1 MKYFLK
7 ISFVLFVAL
16 GMSSCG
22 PQVEKALLGD
32 FHIMGVTI
40 IDGTGAEPFVANV
53 TIFNGKLLIHKDFSE
68 FLVVEGE
75 KIDGTGKYL
84 IPGLWDMHV
93 HLASDNQD
101 PNAPV
106 DMVNAGV
113 TNIRNL
119 GGYLGD
125 IEKLQGEIE
134 SGAKIG
140 PNIYYV
146 GPTLNGEVFADFQT
160 LVETPMK
167 GREMVRN
174 LHAKGVDAIKIHR
187 ATSAEVLMAIA
198 ETAHELG
205 LTLAGHIPLGNPPT
219 LACEARMDSV
229 EHLGSFLEAWISVTE
244 GEEATLEGSLNY
256 MLSEEATPLLDCLAQ
271 EGVYVTPTIVI
282 YHYKAKLLDTPGLI
296 DQGKKMV
303 EAMQQILARFRE
315 AGIPLMTGTDFPPT
329 KTQVPY
335 AELFIKELELL
346 KGAGYSNFELL
357 QIATRSPAT
366 FMGVYEEVGS
376 IEKGKRADLVLL
388 SKNPLENIS
397 NLNSVEAVFVNGK
410 KVK

>member
-1 MKYFLK
+1 MKIIFQILLMFFLG
-7 ISFVLFVAL
+7 VNLV
-16 GMSSCG
+16 GC
-22 PQVEKALLGD
+22 EKKENRVSGD
-32 FHIMGVTI
+32 YHITGVSV
-40 IDGTGAEPFVANV
+40 IDGTGNGLYVADV
-53 TIFNGKLLIHKDFSE
+53 TISGGKISAIHNLSE
-68 FLVVEGE
+68 FKNIEGE
-75 KIDGTGKYL
+75 IIDGTGKYL

-113 TNIRNL
+113 TNIRDL
-119 GGYLGD
+119 GGYLED
-125 IEKLQGEIE
+125 IEKLKSEIE

-167 GREMVRN
+167 GREMVLN

-187 ATSAEVLMAIA
+187 ATSAEVLKVIA

-256 MLSEEATPLLDCLAQ
+256 MLSEEATPLLDCLVI

-282 YHYKAKLLDTPGLI
+282 YHYKAKLLGTPEMI
-296 DQGKKMV
+296 EKGKKMV
-303 EAMQQILARFRE
+303 ETMLQILARFRE
-315 AGIPLMTGTDFPPT
+315 AGIPLMMGTDFPPT
-329 KTQVPY
+329 KTKIPY
-335 AELFIKELELL
+335 AELVIKELELL
-346 KGAGYSNFELL
+346 KGAGYSNLELL
-357 QIATRSPAT
+357 QISTKNPAE
-366 FMGVYEEVGS
+366 FMGVFEEVGS
-376 IEKGKRADLVLL
+376 IEENKRADLVLL
-388 SKNPLENIS
+388 SKNPLEDIS
-397 NLNSVEAVFVNGK
+397 NLRSVETVFVKGK